1 MGPESNT
8 ILERGMSGKDWPV
21 STICKYAVF
30 IWFGASLFSQSV
42 YMGFNGRPY
51 DANLLLESI
60 GPFAWIIITIELVVW
75 TIVAIFLGGK
85 IVNRVKINPSDMQV
99 SESV

>member
-1 MGPESNT
+1 MGPELDT
-8 ILERGMSGKDWPV
+8 ILESDMSRKDWPV
-21 STICKYAVF
+21 STISKYAVF

-60 GPFAWIIITIELVVW
+60 GPFAWIIITIELAVW
-75 TIVAIFLGGK
+75 TIVAIFLGGR
-85 IVNRVKINPSDMQV
+85 IVNRVKINPSEMQV